1 MKRFSAL
8 SFALIL
14 LLALTATSTFAAGA
28 FSYNVGIQIQNLSG
42 SEASTKIDYYNQDGT
57 SAGSYPLAIAAND
70 AETIFPIHAAS
81 GFNGSVVISSNQP
94 VAAISNVLGDGG
106 DAAASYEG
114 ASSGGTTVLLPLLM
128 KDNGGFNT
136 WYNVQN
142 VGGSPASVNVTYS
155 DGTTVGPVTIEMG
168 AAQTFDQSA
177 ETHTLAVFSAV
188 VTSDQ
193 PIVAA
198 VIEENTKTM
207 FAYSGF
213 NAGSTAPVMP
223 LINANNGGFVTG
235 VQIQNAGGSSTDVTI
250 DYTAVVGTDCSE
262 TQTIGAGASVTFALG
277 AFSTGANSDCV
288 AGATFVGSAKVT
300 GNTNGQDL
308 VAIVNQLGG
317 KKGEAYSGFDPA
329 SASDTVVLPLIMDR
343 NGGYFTG
350 FNIVNAGAS
359 NTDISCSF
367 TGTGYTVSLIN
378 AAPGDALN
386 DIQGGDIADGYVGAA
401 TCTATGGDALILG
414 VVNELGPGNKD
425 VFLVYNGINN

>member
-1 MKRFSAL
+1 M
-8 SFALIL
+8 
-14 LLALTATSTFAAGA
+14 ATSAFAAGK

-42 SEASTKIDYYNQDGT
+42 SEASTTLDYYNQDGT
-57 SAGSYPLAIAAND
+57 SAGSFPLSIAAND
-70 AETIFPIHAAS
+70 AETVFPIHAAS
-81 GFNGSVVISSNQP
+81 GFNGSVVVSSNQP

-106 DAAASYEG
+106 DAAAAYEG
-114 ASSGGTTVLLPLLM
+114 ANSGGTTVLLPLLM
-128 KDNGGFNT
+128 QDNAGFDT

-142 VGGSPASVNVTYS
+142 VGSTDATVNVSYS
-155 DGTTVGPVTIEMG
+155 DGSSAGPVVIKPG

-188 VTSDQ
+188 ITSDQ

-198 VIEENTKTM
+198 VIEENNKTM

-223 LINANNGGFVTG
+223 LINANNSGFITG
-235 VQIQNAGGSSTDVTI
+235 VQIQNAGASDTDVTVS
-250 DYTAVVGTDCSE
+250 YTAVTGTDCSE
-262 TQTIGAGASVTFALG
+262 TQNVGAGESKTFTLAAFAS
-277 AFSTGANSDCV
+277 GANGDCI
-288 AGATFVGSAKVT
+288 AGATFVGSATVT
-300 GNTNGQDL
+300 GNTNSQPL
-308 VAIVNQLGG
+308 VTIVNQLGG

-343 NGGYFTG
+343 NAGYFTG

-359 NTDISCSF
+359 QTDISCTF
-367 TGTGYTVSLIN
+367 TGTAYTASLSN
-378 AAPGDALN
+378 ADPGDALN
-386 DIQGGDIADGYVGAA
+386 DLQLDSIADSYVGAA

-414 VVNELGPGNKD
+414 VVNELGPGAKD